1 MKTFFDLLFILNGTL
16 GLVCVF
22 LVCLSIR
29 SNRNVNIYLAVLL
42 FAASIRLILRGYLKL
57 DDHSELIL
65 SFTKSDLF
73 LVGLPLP
80 FLYFRNLALNKS
92 KIESSDALHFIIPLL
107 LTLEYNLHIFSSIV
121 QVDLNFILK
130 SVVILLCVGY
140 CIMTIIVL
148 SKNFWRK
155 RTPIE
160 LQTDQ
165 QSLLKKWT
173 IVLFITFLISGIK
186 LMISQI
192 TDNNSGL
199 LSDNFI
205 VWISWKIVFIMILTS
220 PSLLTSYIT
229 QLAREREK
237 QTKPYSIWRLKP
249 VNKITNPKDIH
260 LAKKINGELEE
271 YFLQIEQVADESQF
285 FRKSDLTINEF
296 ALKSK
301 IPVSHLSFIF
311 KYHSEISFSDYKK
324 RVRILD
330 AVNLINE
337 GYLLSNTL
345 EALSKKVGF
354 KTYNTFFIG
363 FKEITSKTPQ
373 HYLNSLKD

>member
-22 LVCLSIR
+22 LVCLSVR

-57 DDHSELIL
+57 YDHSELIL
-65 SFTKSDLF
+65 SFTNTDLF
-73 LVGLPLP
+73 LIGSPLP

-92 KIESSDALHFIIPLL
+92 KIESRDALHFIIPLL
-107 LTLEYNLHIFSSIV
+107 LTLENNIHLFSSIV
-121 QVDLNFILK
+121 QVDLNFVLI
-130 SVVILLCVGY
+130 SAVILLCFGY
-140 CIMTIIVL
+140 FMMSIIVL

-165 QSLLKKWT
+165 KSLLKKWT
-173 IVLFITFLISGIK
+173 TVLFITFLITGIK
-186 LMISQI
+186 LTISQI

-205 VWISWKIVFIMILTS
+205 VWIAWLVVFIMILTS
-220 PSLLTSYIT
+220 PSLLTAYIT
-229 QLAREREK
+229 QLSREREK
-237 QTKPYSIWRLKP
+237 QTKPNSIWRLKP
-249 VNKITNPKDIH
+249 LNKITNPKDIH
-260 LAKKINGELEE
+260 LGKKIKGELEE
-271 YFLQIEQVADESQF
+271 YFIQIAQIVDQKHL
-285 FRKSDLTINEF
+285 FRNSDLTINEF

-301 IPVSHLSFIF
+301 IPTSHLNFIF
-311 KYHSEISFSDYKK
+311 KYHSEISFSDYRKM
-324 RVRILD
+324 VRILD

-337 GYLLSNTL
+337 GYLKINTL
-345 EALSKKVGF
+345 ETLSKKVGF
-354 KTYNTFFIG
+354 NTYNSFFVG

-373 HYLNSLKD
+373 NYVNSLKE